1 MSANSIAHFETATL
15 SLPPSTKNG
24 IQSAT
29 TSCDLPMAAFKPVIP
44 PLRQAVP
51 FYVLPF
57 GPPSLRDALLALRLL
72 RVTPP
77 SEAATLRD
85 STFGDGQAIDMLNQ
99 GRPRRA
105 RHSEL
110 PASQCAG
117 MTRKR
122 SLAQRV
128 CMVAWRAYVHRDGG
142 GDWRLRVQKRGDKV

>member
-1 MSANSIAHFETATL
+1 MDCNQKQTAKTTTLACHPSPSKTKTETRSAATYCNF
-15 SLPPSTKNG
+15 PK
-24 IQSAT
+24 
-29 TSCDLPMAAFKPVIP
+29 AAFKPVIP

-99 GRPRRA
+99 RRPQQA
-105 RHSEL
+105 RHSAP
-110 PASQCAG
+110 PASQCAR

-122 SLAQRV
+122 SHAQREDSG
-128 CMVAWRAYVHRDGG
+128 A
-142 GDWRLRVQKRGDKV
+142 

>member
-57 GPPSLRDALLALRLL
+57 GPPSLRDASLALRLL

-85 STFGDGQAIDMLNQ
+85 STFGDGQAIDMLN
-99 GRPRRA
+99 
-105 RHSEL
+105 
-110 PASQCAG
+110 
-117 MTRKR
+117 
-122 SLAQRV
+122 
-128 CMVAWRAYVHRDGG
+128 
-142 GDWRLRVQKRGDKV
+142 

>member
-1 MSANSIAHFETATL
+1 MRNKLQKPPHLPATPHLPKTKTETRSAATYCNF
-15 SLPPSTKNG
+15 PK
-24 IQSAT
+24 
-29 TSCDLPMAAFKPVIP
+29 AAFKPVIP

-99 GRPRRA
+99 GRPQQT

-122 SLAQRV
+122 SHTQQRLWWV
-128 CMVAWRAYVHRDGG
+128 VEKID
-142 GDWRLRVQKRGDKV
+142 RG

>member
-1 MSANSIAHFETATL
+1 MSVQKQRQSVAHKNTKILHKTVHSSHILATK
-15 SLPPSTKNG
+15 TE
-24 IQSAT
+24 IRSAT
-29 TSCDLPMAAFKPVIP
+29 TCRDLPKAAFKPVIP

-57 GPPSLRDALLALRLL
+57 GPPSLRDASLALRLL

-105 RHSEL
+105 PHSEL

-122 SLAQRV
+122 SLAQR
-128 CMVAWRAYVHRDGG
+128 AIGG
-142 GDWRLRVQKRGDKV
+142 A